1 MQEPKYYL
9 VMILWDLKKTFKTF
23 QKTSKFKGNAQFV
36 KNKTFGLWE
45 KMITQLQKMFYKI
58 PMNAHATICVK
69 LFC

>member
-9 VMILWDLKKTFKTF
+9 EMILWDLKKTFKTF

-45 KMITQLQKMFYKI
+45 KNDNSTPKNVLQDTNERTCDY
-58 PMNAHATICVK
+58 
-69 LFC
+69 LR